1 MQELTR
7 QLVDLPQERPPMPT
21 PVPTPAELELL
32 IGCYT
37 LQGDTDTTFQV
48 RWQSSVRDSRVSLS
62 INVNGTDGDGSA
74 SLVPFSWTG
83 QLGVTASKFSS
94 IGMMPLALAL
104 RGNDTV
110 VVRPKGVSGGRVAVG
125 GTPLQDADLKYSRR
139 ELYFLAPEMTVER
152 HRPAEAAVLHVNG
165 WDLYATRTACADR
178 LL

>member
-74 SLVPFSWTG
+74 SLEPFSWTG
-83 QLGVTASKFSS
+83 QLGVTASKFRS

-125 GTPLQDADLKYSRR
+125 GTPLAAAQDA
-139 ELYFLAPEMTVER
+139 A
-152 HRPAEAAVLHVNG
+152 
-165 WDLYATRTACADR
+165 ATRGCGGRRSSARRSTSLATR
-178 LL
+178 GNTRTSEK